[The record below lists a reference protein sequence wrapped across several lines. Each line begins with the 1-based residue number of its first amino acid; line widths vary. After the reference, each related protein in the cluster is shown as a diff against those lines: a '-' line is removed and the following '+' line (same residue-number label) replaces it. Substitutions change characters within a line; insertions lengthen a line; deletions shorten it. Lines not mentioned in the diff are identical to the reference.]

1 MKALLAFAL
10 LTVSLV
16 LTGCEAYVVDRRPGA
31 YRSYSHR
38 PYYHRP
44 TVVGYHD
51 DDRYYGDRSY
61 YGSRSYRSSRHSVA
75 PTRVI
80 APTRVVYLN
89 DHRGRYYVRGG
100 RRIYVNVR

>member
-16 LTGCEAYVVDRRPGA
+16 LTGCEAYVVDRRPGV

-44 TVVGYHD
+44 TVVAYHD
-51 DDRYYGDRSY
+51 DDRSYSDRRY
-61 YGSRSYRSSRHSVA
+61 YGSRYRSSRHYVA
-75 PTRVI
+75 PS
-80 APTRVVYLN
+80 RVVYLN
-89 DHRGRYYVRGG
+89 DQRGRYYVRGG